1 MLPLRLAITLT
12 YMHDTKEL
20 ANGWIELKLKLILNA
35 PSSLTQ
41 DLGAKQARRCRET
54 SLLNA
59 LQRTVDFAE

>member
-1 MLPLRLAITLT
+1 
-12 YMHDTKEL
+12 MHDTKEL
-20 ANGWIELKLKLILNA
+20 ANGWIELKLKLKLILNA